1 MRSSRYVLH
10 HTKESLG
17 STVDVSCEKEIDKTQ
32 VKYQKMVDVYEEA
45 MVAKRRQ
52 ETEEARKKKHAT
64 EEARHKKELA
74 ASVNGENGC
83 AIEDTTSESE
93 REIEIRKKTKTPRSH
108 RTSTLR
114 QSDSLTDPPTLT
126 LSSSPKATITGI
138 SKGVNLEQVNRILQD
153 SGGLKQESSIDG
165 LRASSHV
172 SSKAP
177 WLDYLKSTA
186 EYAKERA
193 NAEGIFGP
201 GEIVNGC

>member
-32 VKYQKMVDVYEEA
+32 VKYQKMVDAYEEA

-52 ETEEARKKKHAT
+52 ET

-114 QSDSLTDPPTLT
+114 QSDSSTDPPTLT

>member
-10 HTKESLG
+10 HTKESSG
-17 STVDVSCEKEIDKTQ
+17 STVDVSCEKEIDSTQ
-32 VKYQKMVDVYEEA
+32 VKYQRRVDVYQEA

-108 RTSTLR
+108 RTSTLL
-114 QSDSLTDPPTLT
+114 QSNSSTGPPTLT
-126 LSSSPKATITGI
+126 LSSSLKATRTGT
-138 SKGVNLEQVNRILQD
+138 SKGVNLDQVNQILQG
-153 SGGLKQESSIDG
+153 SVGIKQETSMDG
-165 LRASSHV
+165 VRASSHV

-193 NAEGIFGP
+193 NSDGIFGP
-201 GEIVNGC
+201 GGIVNGY

>member
-52 ETEEARKKKHAT
+52 ET